1 MYDIYIYVDCFM
13 NTSYVFKN
21 NTVFDP
27 TLNQTLNQITHIQGY
42 IRSNCSININFEA
55 EINVDVRQTI
65 K

>member
-55 EINVDVRQTI
+55 EINIDVSDTL